1 MFDSLKDKLQDVFSA
16 LGKRGALRESDVDAA
31 LREVRLALL
40 DADVALP
47 VVKSFVANVREK
59 AVGSDVLKSV
69 RPDQQVIKIVN
80 DALTEVLGSEPAPL
94 NIAVNPPAVIL
105 MAGLQG
111 SGKTTTA
118 GKLALRLRTRER
130 KKVMLASLFVT
141 RPAAREQLRILGEQA
156 EVGVLPEADRESP
169 AQIAKRALQAAKLQG
184 FDVLILDTAG
194 RVTIDEGLMA
204 ELREV
209 KALTNPHEVL
219 LVADA
224 MTGQDAVTTATAFN
238 EAVDITGIVLTR
250 LDGDAR
256 GGAALSMREITG
268 CPIKLV
274 GVGEKQDA
282 LEEFDPARMA
292 GRILDM
298 GDVVALV
305 EKAAENIEQ
314 EEAERL
320 AKRMAKGQFDMN
332 DFLSQPRQLQKMG
345 GLGGIMGML
354 PGLGKMQKQ
363 IAAAGIDDSMIRRQ
377 EAIILSMTK
386 KERASVGLLNASR
399 RKRIAAG
406 SGTSVQEVNRVVKQY
421 QEMAKMMKKLGG
433 KSGASM
439 MKALM
444 GGGMGGMGGGM
455 PGGMPGGAP
464 GGTTGGGMPGLG
476 GLGGGLPGNLPGGK
490 GGLPG
495 LPGGLPGLGG
505 KPSGKRNSQN
515 SHNSLRKDEY
525 SWLSRSDLPAA
536 APRSARFTVLLLPRL
551 LPRVTAV
558 MSSGSAPTTR
568 WCRKTTTSA

>member
-80 DALTEVLGSEPAPL
+80 AALTEVLGSEPVPL
-94 NIAVNPPAVIL
+94 NIAANPPAVIL

-130 KKVMLASLFVT
+130 KKVMLASLDVT

-256 GGAALSMREITG
+256 GGAALSMRESTG

-332 DFLSQPRQLQKMG
+332 DFLSQLRQLQKMG

-386 KERASVGLLNASR
+386 KERSSVGLLNASR

-455 PGGMPGGAP
+455 TGGMPGGAP
-464 GGTTGGGMPGLG
+464 GGTSGGGMPGLG

-505 KPSGKRNSQN
+505 KPSGK
-515 SHNSLRKDEY
+515 K
-525 SWLSRSDLPAA
+525 
-536 APRSARFTVLLLPRL
+536 
-551 LPRVTAV
+551 
-558 MSSGSAPTTR
+558 
-568 WCRKTTTSA
+568 K